1 MVLAPPPAVVGYL
14 NYPSTTHIDEWVTN
28 NQVISTSRTP
38 SAPATIGALAGYT
51 IVESGVLAGAQ
62 PLTVAGP
69 ATSLGPF
76 NGGGKVITT
85 ANNTLYGMTTVQNGA
100 IYQVGLDTAATT
112 GSVNSTTVQSG
123 GLLNLYGA
131 NTALFTKVGP
141 LTTDVGGT
149 ASWDGPDIC
158 GQGYFTNGGAV
169 TNNGVINIDNSMW
182 RLSTSIAGTGTVN
195 VKDGGTFGNAGLNV
209 PTQQNFNLNGCG
221 WCNSAGVRQ
230 GALFFEGVGY
240 WYATTTIETASCIK
254 SAPGAGVYFQGLL
267 KGSAPLEAGNTGSPV
282 TGIVVF
288 QNPANTYDGTLT
300 SNGSLVAISSTAMKY
315 ATLTAINGGQ
325 ITSNSGTFKSIYGSD
340 ATSYLTGS
348 GNTYIEN
355 NGVTQFDGRF
365 LWDGQSSGHNIYLQ
379 GGSGNQLTLTAKG
392 SAATL
397 YVQGGSKLTL
407 QGASTTGQVRV
418 LNGSVVSAGTSTD
431 AATGYLLIDATSS
444 LEVRAVG
451 SGSSVINIVGAG
463 GVNVAAGW
471 KVDLPDAMAPGV
483 YTIIKNSGGA
493 AVILPTTG
501 VNNTGLTA
509 TYAWDNT
516 VAPKVLK
523 MTLA

>member
-1 MVLAPPPAVVGYL
+1 
-14 NYPSTTHIDEWVTN
+14 
-28 NQVISTSRTP
+28 
-38 SAPATIGALAGYT
+38 
-51 IVESGVLAGAQ
+51 
-62 PLTVAGP
+62 
-69 ATSLGPF
+69 
-76 NGGGKVITT
+76 
-85 ANNTLYGMTTVQNGA
+85 
-100 IYQVGLDTAATT
+100 
-112 GSVNSTTVQSG
+112 
-123 GLLNLYGA
+123 
-131 NTALFTKVGP
+131 
-141 LTTDVGGT
+141 
-149 ASWDGPDIC
+149 
-158 GQGYFTNGGAV
+158 
-169 TNNGVINIDNSMW
+169 
-182 RLSTSIAGTGTVN
+182 
-195 VKDGGTFGNAGLNV
+195 
-209 PTQQNFNLNGCG
+209 
-221 WCNSAGVRQ
+221 
-230 GALFFEGVGY
+230 
-240 WYATTTIETASCIK
+240 
-254 SAPGAGVYFQGLL
+254 
-267 KGSAPLEAGNTGSPV
+267 
-282 TGIVVF
+282 
-288 QNPANTYDGTLT
+288 
-300 SNGSLVAISSTAMKY
+300 MKY